1 MSWLESSINDEGQVF
16 PFASISLSIENVDIQ
31 GQALGLIN
39 TYWGNSK
46 LATSVQSVLDLCLRG
61 ISRTGNLRT
70 LLIASLIPDHFQ
82 EVLL

>member
-39 TYWGNSK
+39 TYWGINV
-46 LATSVQSVLDLCLRG
+46 LALSTQTKAQYWHV
-61 ISRTGNLRT
+61 
-70 LLIASLIPDHFQ
+70 
-82 EVLL
+82 